1 MNKDNPLSKEQKS
14 AVGLLYDGS
23 SAPSVT
29 VKGFGEFA
37 EHIIQQAKDKGV
49 LIHEDKMLAD
59 TLKTLELGQEI
70 PKELYILIAELIAFS
85 YVIQGK
91 FPPGWQGLTGS
102 LNIKA

>member
-1 MNKDNPLSKEQKS
+1 MDKDNVQGKEQKS
-14 AVGLLYDGS
+14 AIGLLYDGS
-23 SAPSVT
+23 SAPSVS

-37 EHIIQQAKDKGV
+37 EHIIKEAQDKGI
-49 LIHEDKMLAD
+49 LIHEDKVLAD

>member
-1 MNKDNPLSKEQKS
+1 MDENNKKHKA
-14 AVGLLYDGS
+14 AVGLAYDGH
-23 SAPSVT
+23 SAPSVA

-37 EHIIQQAKDKGV
+37 EHIILEAQKKGV
-49 LIHEDKMLAD
+49 LIHEDKMLVD

-85 YVIQGK
+85 YVLQGK
-91 FPPGWQGLTGS
+91 FPPGWQGLAHS